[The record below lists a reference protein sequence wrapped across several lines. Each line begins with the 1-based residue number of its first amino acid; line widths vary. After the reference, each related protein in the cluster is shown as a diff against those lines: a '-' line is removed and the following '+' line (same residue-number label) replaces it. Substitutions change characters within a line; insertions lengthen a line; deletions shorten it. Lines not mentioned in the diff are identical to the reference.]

1 MASVIS
7 KLNGIISKPYVIA
20 EMACSHDGDLS
31 KAEELINAAVNA
43 NADAIQLQLFK
54 TEYTVTPHHE
64 VYDILKKIEFS
75 NEQWD
80 KLIQLGV
87 SSGIDVWVCTYDLE
101 SLKYALKKPISGIKL
116 NSADLNNIEILNL
129 LNKYPSVPFTL
140 GTGSSSLDEI
150 KCALDFF
157 KDSSERIILVHGV
170 QNFPT
175 KIEDLN
181 LSRINYL
188 KENFPQYKI
197 GYADHTEGGSTF
209 SLEVDLMAVSL
220 GARLIE
226 KHINL
231 DRSKKG
237 IDYQAALEPEEFKI
251 FVNKIEQGYKAMG
264 FNIDK
269 SKFSESDLKY
279 RKFQKKSLVSNGNF
293 EIGHIIKR
301 DDISILRNDKVGI
314 GSQEINFFIGKKL
327 KVPIKKFQNLSKK
340 IV

>member
-1 MASVIS
+1 MSAVID
-7 KLNGIISKPYVIA
+7 KLNSINTKPYIIA
-20 EMACSHDGDLS
+20 EMACSHDGIFS
-31 KAEELINAAVNA
+31 KAEELIQVAVDA

-54 TEYTVTPHHE
+54 TEHTVTPRHE
-64 VYDILKKIEFS
+64 VYETLKKIEFS
-75 NEQWD
+75 EEQWD
-80 KLIQLGV
+80 KLIEKGN
-87 SSGIDVWVCTYDLE
+87 STGIDVWVCTYDLE

-116 NSADLNNIEILNL
+116 NSSDLNNVEILKL
-129 LNKYPSVPFTL
+129 LSEHPSIPFTI
-140 GTGSSSLDEI
+140 GTGSSTNHEI

-157 KDSSERIILVHGV
+157 KESKDRITLVHGV

-181 LSRINYL
+181 LSRVNYL
-188 KENFPQYKI
+188 KENFPEYKI

-220 GARLIE
+220 GVRLIE

-231 DRSKKG
+231 DRSEKG

-264 FNIDK
+264 FEIDK
-269 SKFSESDLKY
+269 TEFSESDLKY
-279 RKFQKKSLVSNGNF
+279 RKFQKKSLVSNGDF
-293 EIGHIIKR
+293 EIGHKIMR
-301 DDISILRNDKVGI
+301 DDISILRNKEVGV
-314 GSQEINFFIGKKL
+314 GSQEIDFFIGKEL
-327 KVPIKKFQNLSKK
+327 KGPLKKFENLTKE